1 MNLLLPRSSRLCGTP
16 TMGALVVLIGL
27 AVGCGADT
35 AVEIDA
41 SSREDADVDA
51 ATMPPDLEVAWIPL
65 LDRC

>member
-1 MNLLLPRSSRLCGTP
+1 
-16 TMGALVVLIGL
+16 MGALVVLIGL